1 MKPRTSIRLG
11 LALAFLILAAPT
23 AGCGSKVSEAEADN
37 GKKVDAASRVKVAS
51 PEVRTLHRRLE
62 YTGTVEPIRQVRIV
76 PEVTAKIVAL
86 KVENGDRVKKGQL
99 LAKFDTKLF
108 GLQKKQA
115 SAAVKLA
122 QTQVNSAKKEW
133 DRLQPLAESG
143 AVSKSQL
150 DQLESGLDAANA
162 QVDQAKAALS
172 LASYSVQKSTL
183 KAPFDGIVTN
193 LLVNEGEFVGPQMA
207 AYGMLTLVDISEVK
221 VKVGVTEKDLP
232 LVTPGLGVEIVSE
245 AYPDRIFTG
254 KVNVLNPSADPLS
267 KSFPVEIS
275 AANPEELLKA
285 GMFVRVQIHIETRED
300 VLTVP
305 AGAIVTLK
313 EMKVIFV
320 VGEDGKAAMRE
331 IETGIETD
339 EGVEITKGQLTTGEK
354 VVVEG
359 NFGLKDGSRVIVTG

>member
-1 MKPRTSIRLG
+1 MKSRTIIGPG
-11 LALAFLILAAPT
+11 LAAGCLILAVAA
-23 AGCGSKVSEAEADN
+23 AGCSGKVGEATADK
-37 GKKVDAASRVKVAS
+37 GKKVEASSRVKVAS
-51 PEVRTLHRRLE
+51 PAVRTLHRRLE

-76 PEVTAKIVAL
+76 PEVTAKILSL
-86 KVENGDRVKKGQL
+86 KVQNGDRVKKGQL
-99 LAKFDTKLF
+99 LARFDTKLF
-108 GLQKKQA
+108 GLQRKQA

-122 QTQVNSAKKEW
+122 QTQVKSTQKEW

-232 LVTPGLGVEIVSE
+232 LVTEGLGVEIMSE
-245 AYPDRIFTG
+245 AYPDTVFTG
-254 KVNVLNPSADPLS
+254 KVGVLNPSADPIS
-267 KSFPVEIS
+267 KSFPVEIR
-275 AANPEELLKA
+275 AANPDELLKA

-305 AGAIVTLK
+305 ADAIVKLK
-313 EMKVIFV
+313 DKNVIYV
-320 VGEDGKAAMRE
+320 LDKDGRAVMRE
-331 IETGIETD
+331 IETGIESD
-339 EGVEITKGQLTTGEK
+339 GGVEITKGELTTDEK
-354 VVVEG
+354 VVTEG
-359 NFGLKDGSRVIVTG
+359 NFGLKDGSRVIVIE